1 MVYLFTTSSGS
12 HRVILQYLQNFLNCY
27 KIELLQVLE
36 YFYMIVKH
44 TVSKLMYTKNMYQH
58 KMTQECILPQTSD
71 FSQIRVGKEGQE
83 QEQVVRR
90 RSTARVRTDRQ
101 TVY

>member
-1 MVYLFTTSSGS
+1 
-12 HRVILQYLQNFLNCY
+12 
-27 KIELLQVLE
+27 
-36 YFYMIVKH
+36 MIVKH

-58 KMTQECILPQTSD
+58 KMTQECILPQTSN
-71 FSQIRVGKEGQE
+71 FSQIRVGKEEQE

-101 TVY
+101 TDSVLSVLLAHNGHGITVISVDVTHCRACAVRHPAYLALTR